1 MTLKFPQNTQ
11 SLSLRRNFSWTF
23 AGNLIYAGCQWGMLV
38 VLAKLGTPEMVGRFT
53 LGLAVTAPIILFSN
67 LNLRAVQVT
76 DAKQQYSFGD
86 YLALRLITTVLA
98 VVVISGLVFVGSY
111 NTETALIIL
120 LIGLAKSTESISDIF
135 YGLLQ
140 QHERMDR
147 VAKSM
152 ILKGLLSLIALG
164 IGVHLT
170 GSVVWGTVALVA
182 TWVFILLSYDLNSTK
197 LIARITQ
204 SQIDSSW
211 PSEKPSENK
220 SEKKSFELSLRWD
233 FATLVKLSG
242 VGLPLGAVMMLIS
255 LNSNIPRY
263 FIEQSLGQ
271 KELGIFAAIAYLQ
284 LAGTTVVLALG
295 QSASPRLAKYY
306 ALGESI
312 LFRNLLLK
320 LVAIGFVIGVS
331 SVLFALVAGKQ
342 ILTFLY
348 QAEYAKHTGLFVWLM
363 VAAGI
368 GYIASFLGFGMTA
381 AQYYKT
387 QLPLFTVVTGAV
399 AISSF
404 YLIQP
409 DRLQETGIVFV
420 IGAVVQLVG
429 SLAIVIHA
437 VSQLSKR
444 SKHG

>member
-1 MTLKFPQNTQ
+1 MTLKFSKNSQ

-38 VLAKLGTPEMVGRFT
+38 LLAKLGTPEMVGRFT

-98 VVVISGLVFVGSY
+98 VAVISGLGFVGGY
-111 NTETALIIL
+111 NTETLLVIL
-120 LIGLAKSTESISDIF
+120 LIGLAKGIESISDIF

-140 QHERMDR
+140 QHEQMDR

-182 TWVFILLSYDLNSTK
+182 TWVFVLLSYDLNSSK
-197 LIARITQ
+197 LITRITQ
-204 SQIDSSW
+204 LQADSSW
-211 PSEKPSENK
+211 TPEKQSLK
-220 SEKKSFELSLRWD
+220 LSLRWD
-233 FATLVKLSG
+233 FATLMKLSR
-242 VGLPLGAVMMLIS
+242 VGLPLGVVMMLIS

-284 LAGTTVVLALG
+284 VAGTTVVLALG

-306 ALGESI
+306 ASGES
-312 LFRNLLLK
+312 LAFRNLLLK
-320 LVAIGFVIGVS
+320 LVAIGFVMGVGG
-331 SVLFALVAGKQ
+331 VLFAVVGGKQ
-342 ILTFLY
+342 ILTLLY
-348 QAEYAKHTGLFVWLM
+348 QAEYAKHTGLFIWLM

-368 GYIASFLGFGMTA
+368 GYVASFLGFGMTA
-381 AQYYKT
+381 AQYYRT
-387 QLPLFTVVTGAV
+387 QLPLFTVVTGAI
-399 AISSF
+399 AISSIH
-404 YLIQP
+404 LIQP
-409 DRLQETGIVFV
+409 YKLQGTGIVFV
-420 IGAVVQLVG
+420 IGAIVQLVG

-437 VSQLSKR
+437 LNKLNKSSKR
-444 SKHG
+444 IEKI